1 MPLNCF
7 SIILSP
13 TYRCNA
19 DCEYCFEHKT
29 PDTMKLQDFEAIL
42 QRVATYFRQR
52 EVTDLKIYWTGGEV
66 FTMNPEWFLRAHD
79 IVRTVGERAGVT
91 IENSVQS
98 NLIGFSSR
106 WNRVVSEF
114 FGNQIGSSLDFPNLY
129 RKVAGGTPEAYNEIW
144 FSRYQEAKEAGI
156 DIGAIAVLHHAS
168 LNIGAEKFYQYYVE
182 TVGLRR
188 FQINPPH
195 RGGPLTPAKQ
205 GFPLANE
212 LLGGFYADL
221 YDIWIRRGR
230 SEGIAI
236 SPFDDLIDYFR
247 TGRNHL
253 SCVWGQ
259 NCANTFL
266 GIGPTGNV
274 GQCECFVSSF
284 PDCVFGNI
292 LTCTDMAD
300 IMNSPVRKQ
309 FRERPL
315 RLMEEEDCSQCEY
328 LALCHG
334 GCPTHAY
341 SATRN
346 LFTKDPYCQ
355 ANKTL
360 FSVARAAAIELDR
373 LESTKR
379 VNPSEGSRR

>member
-7 SIILSP
+7 SLILSP

-29 PDTMKLQDFEAIL
+29 RDVMRLEDLEPIL
-42 QRVATYFRQR
+42 QKVATYLRQQ
-52 EVTDLKIYWTGGEV
+52 EVTDLRIYWTGGEV

-79 IVRTVGERAGVT
+79 IVRTVGERTGIT
-91 IENSVQS
+91 IDSSVQS

-106 WNRVVSEF
+106 WSRVISEF
-114 FGNQIGSSLDFPNLY
+114 FGNQISSSLDFPNLY

-156 DIGAIAVLHHAS
+156 DVAVIAVLHHAS

-182 TVGLRR
+182 TVGLPR

-205 GFPLANE
+205 EFPLAND
-212 LLGGFYADL
+212 LLGSFYADL
-221 YDIWIRRGR
+221 FDVWMQRGR

-236 SPFDDLIDYFR
+236 SPFDDLLDYFR
-247 TGRNHL
+247 TGRNDL
-253 SCVWGQ
+253 SCIWAQ
-259 NCANTFL
+259 NCANASL

-274 GQCECFVSSF
+274 GVCECFVSSF
-284 PDCVFGNI
+284 PDYRFGNI
-292 LTCTDMAD
+292 LTCRDMD
-300 IMNSPVRKQ
+300 EIVSSPVRKQ
-309 FRERPL
+309 FLERPM
-315 RLMEEEDCSQCEY
+315 RLMEDEDCSECEY

-334 GCPTHAY
+334 GCPIHAY
-341 SATRN
+341 SATGN
-346 LFTKDPYCQ
+346 LFAKDPNCQ

-360 FSVARAAAIELDR
+360 FSVARAAAIEIDR
-373 LESTKR
+373 VESIRR
-379 VNPSEGSRR
+379 VNTPEV